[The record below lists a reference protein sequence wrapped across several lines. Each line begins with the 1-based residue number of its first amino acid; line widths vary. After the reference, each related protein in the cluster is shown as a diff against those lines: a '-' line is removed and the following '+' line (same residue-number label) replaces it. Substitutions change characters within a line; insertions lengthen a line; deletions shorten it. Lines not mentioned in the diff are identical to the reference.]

1 MGNEKGSI
9 HSKQKIKVGYSI
21 PTDIDGTEVV
31 ERVLIDL
38 GKSFR
43 RLGGKNSVT
52 FVFDLP

>member
-1 MGNEKGSI
+1 VNEKGSI

-31 ERVLIDL
+31 ERILIDL